1 MPESE
6 VAALRR
12 KFGVTVQGTNIP
24 NPVTT
29 FEEGSFPGA
38 PMLCS
43 RINVCT
49 DVQAQHNPAAQR
61 KRAYSHG
68 HMHTRPVQRMHGTP
82 DASSDRQMRQSHT
95 FHQLSARASEGSCLR
110 ASDPAAQGMR

>member
-12 KFGVTVQGTNIP
+12 KFGVTVQGANVP

-38 PMLCS
+38 AAPPHARKCK
-43 RINVCT
+43 CT
-49 DVQAQHNPAAQR
+49 HR
-61 KRAYSHG
+61 CKHG
-68 HMHTRPVQRMHGTP
+68 ATAPT
-82 DASSDRQMRQSHT
+82 
-95 FHQLSARASEGSCLR
+95 
-110 ASDPAAQGMR
+110 